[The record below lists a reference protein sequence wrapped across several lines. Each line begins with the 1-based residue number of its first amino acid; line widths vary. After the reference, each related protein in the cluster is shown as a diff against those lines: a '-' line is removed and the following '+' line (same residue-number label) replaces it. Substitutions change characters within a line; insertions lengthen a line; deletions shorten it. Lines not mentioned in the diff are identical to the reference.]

1 MMSYYLLTVG
11 SKAPKISYR
20 RSKPRLFTT
29 SLPPANDEGEFK
41 FINFI
46 DLFKQVFKEEV
57 IDYAKWLIEHLLN
70 IF

>member
-20 RSKPRLFTT
+20 RPNQRLFTT
-29 SLPPANDEGEFK
+29 SLPPTNDEGEFK
-41 FINFI
+41 FTKILNI
-46 DLFKQVFKEEV
+46 IKQVSKEEL
-57 IDYAKWLIEHLLN
+57 IEYARCLIEHLLN